1 MIDKNKMPIAVGV
14 AFVWF
19 TTQFGG
25 GFASGAQLYSYF
37 VKFGIW
43 ALITPVLAQA
53 FGAFFQWYGL
63 RYAKRHDTY
72 DYRTFTD
79 KFYGDLGTKVRPV
92 LSNLYEL
99 VYLFTICL
107 APSVAFAT
115 GGATLQALTGIPYI
129 ICTIIIGL
137 IIFILTIYGTN
148 VVRAAASTVSVV
160 IILGLLVVY
169 IPNIFAQWGTISANI
184 GQMAAT
190 PAPAGPA
197 FWRCFVYAAFQLAS
211 IGLLMQH
218 AEPFKDEHEAKTS
231 MVYGFIVNAV
241 IIFMCTLGLLSVAG
255 NPNIKTVSI
264 PTLLM
269 VKTGVGASILTPII
283 SILIIL
289 GAVSTAV
296 NMIAGVIV
304 RYVNAWNKKD
314 ASPEDS
320 EKQSKKRTIIIA
332 IFFTLLTFAI
342 AQFGLIPLVN
352 TGYGYLGYLTIVVVV
367 IPFIIHMIMT
377 KSGKIDA
384 KYNKK
389 TVHNDQ
395 KSS

>member
-1 MIDKNKMPIAVGV
+1 MINKNKMPVAIGV

-63 RYAKRHDTY
+63 RYAKRHETY

-79 KFYGDLGTKVRPV
+79 KFYGDFGEKARPIF
-92 LSNLYEL
+92 SNLYEL

-115 GGATLQALTGIPYI
+115 GGATLHALTGIPYI
-129 ICTIIIGL
+129 VCTVIIGL
-137 IIFILTIYGTN
+137 IIFVLTIYGTDL
-148 VVRAAASTVSVV
+148 VRAAASTVSVV
-160 IILGLLVVY
+160 IIAGLLLVY
-169 IPNIFAQWGTISANI
+169 VPNIFAQWGTISANI
-184 GQMAAT
+184 GQMAAA

-218 AEPFKDEHEAKTS
+218 AEPFKDEKEAKKS
-231 MVYGFIVNAV
+231 MVYGFIVNAF
-241 IIFMCTLGLLSVAG
+241 IIFMCTVGLIAIVN
-255 NPNIKTVSI
+255 NPDLKTAQV

-269 VKTGVGASILTPII
+269 VQTGVGASFLTPVI

-296 NMIAGVIV
+296 NMIAGVIA
-304 RYVNAWNKKD
+304 RYVNAWNRKD
-314 ASPEDS
+314 ASPEVS
-320 EKQSKKRTIIIA
+320 KQNLMKRTIIIA
-332 IFFTLLTFAI
+332 VIFTLLTFAI

-352 TGYGYLGYLTIVVVV
+352 TGYGYLGYLTIIVVVV
-367 IPFIIHMIMT
+367 PFVVHMIMT
-377 KSGKIDA
+377 KNGKIDA
-384 KYNKK
+384 EYKK
-389 TVHNDQ
+389 N
-395 KSS
+395 

>member
-1 MIDKNKMPIAVGV
+1 MINKNKMPIAIGV

-43 ALITPVLAQA
+43 ALLTPVIAQA
-53 FGAFFQWYGL
+53 IGAIFQWYGL
-63 RYAKRHDTY
+63 RYAKRHNTY

-79 KFYGDLGTKVRPV
+79 KFYGDFGKAARPIF
-92 LSNLYEL
+92 SNLYEL

-115 GGATLQALTGIPYI
+115 GGATLHALTGIPYI
-129 ICTIIIGL
+129 LCTVMIGL
-137 IIFILTIYGTN
+137 IIFVLTIYGTDL
-148 VVRAAASTVSVV
+148 VRAAASTVSVV
-160 IILGLLVVY
+160 IIAGLLLVY
-169 IPNIFAQWGTISANI
+169 VPNIIAQWGTISANI

-218 AEPFKDEHEAKTS
+218 AEPFKDEGEAKKS
-231 MVYGFIVNAV
+231 MIYGFIVNAV
-241 IIFMCTLGLLSVAG
+241 IIFMCTIGLIAIIN
-255 NPNIKTVSI
+255 NPALKTAQV

-269 VKTGVGASILTPII
+269 VQTGVGSSFLTPII

-296 NMIAGVIV
+296 NMIAGVIA
-304 RYVNAWNKKD
+304 RYLNAWNKKD
-314 ASPEDS
+314 ASPDES
-320 EKQSKKRTIIIA
+320 KQKKTKRTVTIA
-332 IFFTLLTFAI
+332 VLFTLLTFAI

-352 TGYGYLGYLTIVVVV
+352 TGYGYLGYLTIFVVV

-384 KYNKK
+384 EYKK
-389 TVHNDQ
+389 N
-395 KSS
+395 